1 MSSQRMIRDEGTIC
15 QKLRAGAWIE
25 YIRRTKRAILVES
38 LDDPGALIDP
48 KSFERLGEAGLL
60 KRAKIGRLMVRYA
73 ASDELLAEEAAP

>member
-1 MSSQRMIRDEGTIC
+1 MIRDEGVIR

-38 LDDPGALIDP
+38 LDDAGDLIEP
-48 KSFERLGEAGLL
+48 KTFEKLGVAGLL

-73 ASDELLAEEAAP
+73 ASDELLAGEAAP